1 MTFEFDDAKNHA
13 NIAKHGVDMAEVVHF
28 EFETALTT
36 RDTRRRYG
44 EDRNIAVG
52 LIRRRVF
59 VLVFTM
65 RGDAVRVISL
75 RKANRREI
83 EAYHA

>member
-1 MTFEFDDAKNHA
+1 VTFEFDDAKNQA
-13 NIAKHGVDMAEVVHF
+13 NIAKHGVDMAEAADF

-52 LIRRRVF
+52 LIRARVH

-65 RGDAVRVISL
+65 RGEAVRIYQSPQSEPQ
-75 RKANRREI
+75 RN
-83 EAYHA
+83 